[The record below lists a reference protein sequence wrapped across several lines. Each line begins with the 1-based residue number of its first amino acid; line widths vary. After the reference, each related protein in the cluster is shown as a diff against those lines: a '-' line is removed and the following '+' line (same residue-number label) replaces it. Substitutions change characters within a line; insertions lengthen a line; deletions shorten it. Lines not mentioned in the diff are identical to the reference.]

1 MKVVAY
7 NRVSTDEQNPSRQEI
22 KGIKNFTD
30 KISGSISF
38 TKRPEAKKLLAEIE
52 KGNINEVHIHS
63 IDRLGRDTLDIM
75 TTIQDL
81 TAKGVNVV
89 STKEGF
95 QTLIDGKENP
105 ISKLMIGI
113 LGTLAEFELSRIKD
127 RQTEGIAKAKA
138 RGTYKTNG
146 GNKPTETKA
155 TFLSK
160 SKNKKCYKLI
170 KQGNSLRAAAKLSDV
185 SLGTASKVNKMLIE
199 DQIK

>member
-1 MKVVAY
+1 MLGNLEMLIFFWA
-7 NRVSTDEQNPSRQEI
+7 SSFSASPSALA
-22 KGIKNFTD
+22 
-30 KISGSISF
+30 ISF
-38 TKRPEAKKLLAEIE
+38 AKRPETKKLLAEIE

-160 SKNKKCYKLI
+160 SKNKKCYNLI

>member
-1 MKVVAY
+1 MKVAAY
-7 NRVSTDEQNPSRQEI
+7 NRVSTEEQNPSRQEI
-22 KGIKNFTD
+22 KGVKNFTD

-38 TKRPEAKKLLAEIE
+38 AKRPEAKKLLAEIE

-160 SKNKKCYKLI
+160 SKNKKCYNLI